1 MIGKTILL
9 WCREPSWCKGISP
22 KPFGDAV
29 TLIPL
34 YCVDPRESQLFPDK
48 QLFERF
54 RRELFSGI
62 EVLRNDLIS
71 RGSNLLV
78 MNGQYEKVVPSIAR
92 VLCADEVVT
101 FNHPANQH
109 RVFEHLMAH
118 RENAL
123 HEVAFQLNM
132 HSISF
137 RTEPLPVL
145 DYATNDPA
153 FPPFPRINPG
163 SIPSE
168 A

>member
-1 MIGKTILL
+1 
-9 WCREPSWCKGISP
+9 
-22 KPFGDAV
+22 
-29 TLIPL
+29 
-34 YCVDPRESQLFPDK
+34 
-48 QLFERF
+48 
-54 RRELFSGI
+54 
-62 EVLRNDLIS
+62 
-71 RGSNLLV
+71 
-78 MNGQYEKVVPSIAR
+78 
-92 VLCADEVVT
+92 
-101 FNHPANQH
+101 
-109 RVFEHLMAH
+109 MAH
-118 RENAL
+118 RENGL